1 MSDQSSTQPRP
12 ESVIVIGAGSA
23 GSVVARRLADAGVTV
38 TILEAGG
45 EDTNP
50 AIHDLSRMGELWHSA
65 DDWDYFTTPQPG
77 AAGRRLHLPRGKVL
91 GGSHAL
97 NAMIWVRCSPK
108 DFDHWA
114 SLGNDGWAWEDVL
127 PVYRELERYS
137 GGASALRGGDGLL
150 DVSDDYALSPIQQ
163 SIIDAGV
170 QEGLEHNTDYNGE
183 ALDGISQ
190 QQITVR
196 DGERLSTYRAYLKP
210 VRDRV
215 TVETGCRVEELIFAN
230 ADPGDL
236 ADADSAGDPADAG
249 GADGAASNTG
259 AAAGTPRVIGVRVT
273 QDGAT
278 RELFA
283 DEIVLAAGA
292 IDSPRVL
299 LRSGIGPAEELRAVG
314 IESRVNLPGV
324 GKNLHDHLLAPVIF
338 ATEKPVGPPQSGVS
352 VTQTHLFWKSR
363 PELDRPDT
371 QPINFSVPM
380 YGDTLEPRGDDGFS
394 FLAGLVTPQAR
405 GEITLSGPGVDDPIQ
420 IDLDAL
426 GHDDDVASL
435 VASVRQCR
443 SIGRQAALAASPA
456 DGGWGATEVYPG
468 PEVGDGDDLVD
479 YVRSTVATYH
489 HQVGTCKMGVDELAV
504 VSPRLAVHGVD
515 GLRVIDA
522 SIMPRVT
529 TGNTNAP
536 SVLIGELGAR
546 FVLAGER

>member
-1 MSDQSSTQPRP
+1 MSAQAPAHSAPR
-12 ESVIVIGAGSA
+12 SVIVVGAGSA

-38 TILEAGG
+38 TVLEAGG

-77 AAGRRLHLPRGKVL
+77 AAGRRMHLPRGKVL

-97 NAMIWVRCSPK
+97 NAMIWVRCAPQ

-114 SLGNDGWAWEDVL
+114 ELGNPGWAWDDVL
-127 PVYRELERYS
+127 PVYRDIERFS
-137 GGASALRGGDGLL
+137 GGASELRGGEGLL
-150 DVSDDYALSPIQQ
+150 DVTDDYALSPIQQ

-170 QEGLEHNTDYNGE
+170 QEGLAHNPDYNGASLE
-183 ALDGISQ
+183 GISQ

-196 DGERLSTYRAYLKP
+196 DGERLNTYMAYLKP

-215 TVETGCRVEELIFAN
+215 TVEVGVRVDELLFAS
-230 ADPGDL
+230 DQEPG
-236 ADADSAGDPADAG
+236 AE
-249 GADGAASNTG
+249 
-259 AAAGTPRVIGVRVT
+259 PRVVGVRVT
-273 QDGAT
+273 QAGET

-283 DEIVLAAGA
+283 DEVILAAGA

-299 LRSGIGPAEELRAVG
+299 LRSGIGPADELRAVG
-314 IESRVNLPGV
+314 IEPRVDLPGV
-324 GKNLHDHLLAPVIF
+324 GKNLHDHLLSPVIF
-338 ATEKPVGPPQSGVS
+338 ETETPVGPPQPGVS
-352 VTQTHLFWKSR
+352 VTQTHLFWQSR

-380 YGDTLEPRGDDGFS
+380 YGDTLEPRSGDGFS
-394 FLAGLVTPQAR
+394 LMAGLVTPQAR
-405 GEITLSGPGVDDPIQ
+405 GSITLSGPGVDDPIE

-426 GHDDDVASL
+426 GHADDVASL

-443 SIGRQAALAASPA
+443 SIGRQAALAAAPA

-468 PEVGDGDDLVD
+468 PEVGDGEDLVD

-504 VSPRLAVHGVD
+504 VSPRLAVHGVT

-536 SVLIGELGAR
+536 AVLIGELGAR
-546 FVLAGER
+546 FTLAGER